1 MQYDK
6 TKIFNLAMFALLLSK
21 RITNADTD
29 QSTEAEKLRVLWDT
43 ALESFLQEADLD
55 ETSTTVKLV
64 LIAENPNDKWNYAY
78 QYPSNCAFLRRIESG
93 NVRDT
98 KDSMVLRAVGVY
110 NGKKVIYTNK
120 ELAYA
125 EIVTE
130 DFLVVLSANSAQA
143 LAYKLAMLALPLIT
157 NASDPV
163 ALSKSIEM
171 RYNMFKGLA
180 QQKDAR
186 ENYRPDS
193 DEEASDISRA
203 RLE

>member
-1 MQYDK
+1 
-6 TKIFNLAMFALLLSK
+6 MFALLLSK

-29 QSTEAEKLRVLWDT
+29 QSVEAENLRTLWDT
-43 ALESFLQEADLD
+43 ALEAFLQEADLD
-55 ETSTTVKLV
+55 ETSTTVKLT
-64 LIAENPNDKWNYAY
+64 LLAENPNDKWNYAY
-78 QYPSNCAFLRRIESG
+78 LYPSNCAFFRRIESG
-93 NVRDT
+93 LVRDT
-98 KDSMVLRAVGVY
+98 KDSMVLKAVGVL

-120 ELAYA
+120 EQAYA

-143 LAYKLAMLALPLIT
+143 LAHKLAWYALPLIT

-163 ALSKSIEM
+163 ALSKSIES
-171 RYNMFKGLA
+171 RYNLFKSLA
-180 QQKDAR
+180 QEKDAR

-193 DEEASDISRA
+193 DEEVSDISRA